1 MQGSTVR
8 VDVGMRRTSR
18 NFSPPRQ
25 KGAAAIEFALVF
37 VIFFA
42 VFYGLVSYS
51 LPLLMMQS
59 FNNAAAEAVR
69 QGVAINPGVSN
80 YNTVVVNQANA
91 ALVSQLSWLPPVL
104 AFNPTTDAM
113 VQFNGKVL
121 SVTINYPKSRL
132 TQVMPVLTLP
142 GIGAVPNLPTFLSAQ
157 ASLQLA
163 P

>member
-1 MQGSTVR
+1 
-8 VDVGMRRTSR
+8 MRRTSR
-18 NFSPPRQ
+18 NFSPQRQ

-37 VIFFA
+37 MIFFA

-59 FNNAAAEAVR
+59 FNNATAEAVR

-80 YNTVVVNQANA
+80 YNNVVITQANA
-91 ALVSQLSWLPPVL
+91 ALTSQLSWLPSAL
-104 AFNPTTDAM
+104 AFNATTDAL
-113 VQFNGKVL
+113 VTFNGKVL
-121 SVTINYPKSRL
+121 SVAINYPKSKL

-142 GIGAVPNLPTFLSAQ
+142 GIGDVPNLPTYLSAQ

>member
-1 MQGSTVR
+1 
-8 VDVGMRRTSR
+8 MRRIPR
-18 NFSPPRQ
+18 IFSPRKQ

-42 VFYGLVSYS
+42 VFYGLVTYS

-69 QGVAINPGVSN
+69 QGVAISPSVAGYSN
-80 YNTVVVNQANA
+80 VVVAQANA
-91 ALVSQLSWLPPVL
+91 AVATQLQWIPSAFGFNASYTTVS
-104 AFNPTTDAM
+104 FD
-113 VQFNGKVL
+113 GKVL
-121 SVTINYPKSRL
+121 KVTIKYPKSQL
-132 TQVMPVLTLP
+132 TQVLPVMTLP
-142 GIGAVPNLPTFLSAQ
+142 VIGDVPNLPTYLSAE

>member
-8 VDVGMRRTSR
+8 VDVGMRRTSG
-18 NFSPPRQ
+18 NFSPARQ

-37 VIFFA
+37 VIFFG
-42 VFYGLVSYS
+42 VFYGLVTYS

-69 QGVAINPGVSN
+69 QSVAISPSVNN
-80 YNTVVVNQANA
+80 YSTVVTTQANTV
-91 ALVSQLSWLPPVL
+91 LSSQLAWIPSG
-104 AFNPTTDAM
+104 FNVASDAR
-113 VQFNGKVL
+113 VTFDGKLLRVR
-121 SVTINYPKSRL
+121 IDYPKTKL
-132 TQVMPVLTLP
+132 TQVMPVLSLP
-142 GIGAVPNLPTFLSAQ
+142 GIGDVPNLPPYLSAE

>member
-69 QGVAINPGVSN
+69 QAVAINPGVNN
-80 YNTVVVNQANA
+80 YSSVVINQANGV
-91 ALVSQLSWLPPVL
+91 LTSQLQWLPSAL
-104 AFNPTTDAM
+104 AFNAATDAQ
-113 VQFNGKVL
+113 VTFNGKVL
-121 SVTINYPKSRL
+121 SVQIKYPKSRL

-142 GIGAVPNLPTFLSAQ
+142 GIGDVPNLPTFLSAQ